1 MRPWVIAVLSYRD
14 LERFWKYKWWLA
26 ALVTMNLADLFIFAL
41 IFRGIVKRE
50 LIPDYFLFLAPGIAS
65 IAAFAA
71 AFTIGREVM
80 MELRRGF
87 HHYLLSLPISRLEL
101 VFGRIAAGM
110 VRGIIYQA
118 PFLLLLLVLLE
129 PPSPYGL
136 LAVILATLMIVA
148 SMSCLSIAASTL
160 VKSLELQATIRS
172 LLYFLAFFLSNV
184 FYPESV
190 IRERFPEQLYVIIV
204 NNPISLATSIY
215 REVFIPEMVSPTDIN
230 ANLAKLAVW
239 TLFLFLLGSHLYVR
253 NLER

>member
-110 VRGIIYQA
+110 VRGIIYQT

-129 PPSPYGL
+129 PPSPHGL
-136 LAVILATLMIVA
+136 LAMTLATLMIVA

-190 IRERFPEQLYVIIV
+190 IRERFPEQLYVVIV

-215 REVFIPEMVSPTDIN
+215 REVFIPEMVPPTDIS
-230 ANLAKLAVW
+230 ANLAKLAIW